1 MAKTALHQFSIERLG
16 GSSRI
21 TFDHRVPQSVL
32 HYSNLTRESGK
43 TLVLRVLSSVLGGNF
58 LHKPSY
64 YEYEYST
71 CASIR
76 AIPAARRSAGARPP
90 RARPPAVGR
99 RRWQA
104 SSLSLMNCDGD

>member
-64 YEYEYST
+64 YEYEYLCIHSRESGRP
-71 CASIR
+71 ALSGR
-76 AIPAARRSAGARPP
+76 SPPARPAARRRSSP
-90 RARPPAVGR
+90 V
-99 RRWQA
+99 A
-104 SSLSLMNCDGD
+104 SK